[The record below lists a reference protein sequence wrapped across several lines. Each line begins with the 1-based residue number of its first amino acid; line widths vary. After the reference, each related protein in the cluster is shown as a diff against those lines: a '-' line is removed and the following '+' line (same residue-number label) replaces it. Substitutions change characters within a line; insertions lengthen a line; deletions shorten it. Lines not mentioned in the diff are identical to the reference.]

1 MKKIGIVYGSTTGT
15 TEGVAEKI
23 AAQFAGSDMI
33 NAGELDD
40 AFVTEHDVLILGSS
54 TWGSGEL
61 QDDWY
66 DGVEV
71 LKSADLSGKK
81 VALFGCGDGS
91 TYSDT
96 FCDAMGLIYDEIKDK
111 GIELVGKVSTAGYS
125 FDSSVSATDDMFI
138 GLAIDEDNEGNLTD
152 ERVSNWVAQINAVL

>member
-23 AAQFAGSDMI
+23 AAKFAGSDMI
-33 NAGELDD
+33 SAGELDE

-81 VALFGCGDGS
+81 VAIFGCGDGS

-96 FCDAMGLIYDEIKDK
+96 FCDAMGLIYEEIKDK

-125 FDSSVSATDDMFI
+125 FDSSVSAEEDMFI

-152 ERVSNWVAQINAVL
+152 ERIDNWVAQINAVL